1 MDAFFAA
8 IEVLDDPSLAGK
20 PVIVGGTTKRGV
32 VSTANYEARRFGV
45 HSAMPIFMAKR
56 KCPHGTFLPV
66 RKERYAEISRKILD
80 ILKDFTPSIE
90 QVSIDEA
97 YLDITGTEELF
108 GSSEQIVRRIKDRI
122 RKETGL
128 TCSIG
133 VAPNKVLAKIGSDM
147 NKPDGLT
154 IILANDVEEFLS
166 RLPVEK
172 IPGVGKRSLD
182 RLQRYGIKMVGD
194 LGRFSEE
201 RLLKEFG
208 KFGHR
213 LYEIAKGADASSVVV
228 YAEAKS
234 ISSEE
239 TLSTDT
245 GDLSVLRKRVISHAD
260 KVAWRMRKEGV
271 KGATITIKIKFSD
284 FSAITKSHTV
294 AEGTDSSKTI
304 SESAVKLLFD
314 QPLRAKA
321 RLIGVAVS
329 NLEKSAEDA
338 QLGLFEEEHNKVK
351 ERNVDQAMDK
361 IREKFGTKVITRG
374 ED

>member
-8 IEVLDDPSLAGK
+8 IEVLDHPSLIGK

-45 HSAMPIFMAKR
+45 HSAMPMFMAKE
-56 KCPHGTFLPV
+56 KCPHGIFLPV
-66 RKERYAEISRKILD
+66 RKERYTEVSRKILD
-80 ILKDFTPSIE
+80 ILKNFTPRIE

-97 YLDITGTEELF
+97 YLDITGTEKLF
-108 GSSEQIVRRIKDRI
+108 GSPQEIARCIKERIS
-122 RKETGL
+122 KETGL

-133 VAPNKVLAKIGSDM
+133 VAPTKVLAKIGSDM
-147 NKPDGLT
+147 NKPDGMT
-154 IILANDVEEFLS
+154 IILGNDVEEFLS

-172 IPGVGKRSLD
+172 IPGVGKRSLE

-194 LGRFSEE
+194 LRRFSEE

-213 LYEIAKGADASSVVV
+213 LYELAKGGDASPVFA
-228 YAEAKS
+228 YGDAKS

-239 TLSTDT
+239 TLPADT
-245 GDLSVLRKRVISHAD
+245 GDLSVLRKRVMYHAD
-260 KVAWRMRKEGV
+260 KVAQRLRREGF
-271 KGATITIKIKFSD
+271 KGGTITIKIKSSD
-284 FSAITKSHTV
+284 FSAITRSHTV
-294 AEGTDSSKTI
+294 AETTDSFKTI
-304 SESAVKLLFD
+304 SETALKLLID
-314 QPLRAKA
+314 QALRVKV

-329 NLEKSAEDA
+329 HLEKSAEDA
-338 QLGLFEEEHNKVK
+338 QLELFEKEHNKVK
-351 ERNVDQAMDK
+351 EGKVDQAMDK

>member
-45 HSAMPIFMAKR
+45 HSAMPVFMAKK

-108 GSSEQIVRRIKDRI
+108 GSPDQIVRRIKDRI

-133 VAPNKVLAKIGSDM
+133 VAPSKVLAKIGSDM

-213 LYEIAKGADASSVVV
+213 LYEIAKGADASSVVARREV
-228 YAEAKS
+228 KS

-245 GDLSVLRKRVISHAD
+245 GDLSVLRKRVMSHAD
-260 KVAWRMRKEGV
+260 RVAQRLRKEGL
-271 KGATITIKIKFSD
+271 KGATITIKITFSD

-294 AEGTDSSKTI
+294 VEATDSFKTI
-304 SESAVKLLFD
+304 LESAAKLLFD

-329 NLEKSAEDA
+329 NLERSAEDA

>member
-1 MDAFFAA
+1 MSKTILHIDMDAFFAA

-56 KCPHGTFLPV
+56 KCPHGVFLPV
-66 RKERYAEISRKILD
+66 RKERYAEVSRKILD
-80 ILKDFTPSIE
+80 ILQDFTPSIE

-108 GSSEQIVRRIKDRI
+108 GSPEQIVRRIKDRI

-133 VAPNKVLAKIGSDM
+133 VAPNKVLAKIGSGM

-201 RLLKEFG
+201 RLSKEFG

-213 LYEIAKGADASSVVV
+213 LYEIAKGVDASSVV
-228 YAEAKS
+228 AGREAKS
-234 ISSEE
+234 VSSEE
-239 TLSTDT
+239 TLPSDT
-245 GDLSVLRKRVISHAD
+245 GDLSVLRKRVMSHAD
-260 KVAWRMRKEGV
+260 KVAWRMRKEGF
-271 KGATITIKIKFSD
+271 KGGTITIKIRFSD
-284 FSAITKSHTV
+284 FSA
-294 AEGTDSSKTI
+294 
-304 SESAVKLLFD
+304 
-314 QPLRAKA
+314 
-321 RLIGVAVS
+321 
-329 NLEKSAEDA
+329 
-338 QLGLFEEEHNKVK
+338 
-351 ERNVDQAMDK
+351 
-361 IREKFGTKVITRG
+361 
-374 ED
+374 